1 MIQAY
6 FNQIQKKILEEI
18 NNSNKDIIIAVAWF
32 TQLDL
37 FNAIIGA
44 LDRGVNVSLI
54 LIKDIINCGDYG
66 LDFSLYLQKGGKLC
80 FVNKRNILMHNKF
93 CIFDGS
99 ILITGSYNWTYSAEI
114 RNAENI
120 IITDEGNVCQDYSKY
135 FANLW
140 NQLTE
145 VNEYSRMSVSD
156 IEAESLIQEY
166 NDIVEEYKCMQEYNV
181 IKSDAINLIYESRK
195 NIGIN
200 KLATIITQVNRQN
213 PTLKMNIGMRCRIKG
228 VDNRTLNII
237 KQGQKLPFTNTVD
250 TRTAIDN
257 QKRCPCVVLFGN
269 SIDAA
274 KNRELLKI
282 ELDNL
287 PQLKAGEVKFKTK
300 VTIDTNGYM
309 HVEFVCVNTGIS
321 KEAFYNC
328 SELINY

>member
-6 FNQIQKKILEEI
+6 FNQIQKRILEEI

-32 TQLDL
+32 TQHDL
-37 FNAIIGA
+37 FNAIINA
-44 LDRGVNVSLI
+44 LDRGVSVFLI

-114 RNAENI
+114 KNAENI

-145 VNEYSRMSVSD
+145 INEYSRMSVTD
-156 IEAESLIQEY
+156 IEAESFIQEY

-200 KLATIITQVNRQN
+200 KLATIITQVNRHN
-213 PTLKMNIGMRCRIKG
+213 PTLKMNIGMRCRING
-228 VDNRTLNII
+228 IDNKTLNII

-250 TRTAIDN
+250 TQTAIDN
-257 QKRCPCVVLFGN
+257 QKSILCDVLFGN
-269 SIDAA
+269 SEEADNN
-274 KNRELLKI
+274 KSLLEI
-282 ELDNL
+282 ELNDL

-300 VTIDTNGYM
+300 ITIDTNGYM
-309 HVEFVCVNTGIS
+309 HVEYLCVNTGLS

>member
-1 MIQAY
+1 MSLKIKFEIMIQAY

-250 TRTAIDN
+250 TRTAIDS

-287 PQLKAGEVKFKTK
+287 PQLKGKHPIKYT
-300 VTIDTNGYM
+300 
-309 HVEFVCVNTGIS
+309 
-321 KEAFYNC
+321 
-328 SELINY
+328 L

>member
-99 ILITGSYNWTYSAEI
+99 ILITGSYNWTYSAEN

-120 IITDEGNVCQDYSKY
+120 IITDEGNVCEDYTKY
-135 FANLW
+135 FTDLW

-145 VNEYSRMSVSD
+145 VKEYSQMNISD
-156 IEAESLIQEY
+156 IEADILIKEY
-166 NDIVEEYKCMQEYNV
+166 DNIVEEYMCMKKNN
-181 IKSDAINLIYESRK
+181 IINSDAINIINESRK
-195 NIGIN
+195 NIAVN
-200 KLATIITQVNRQN
+200 KLATVVTQVKRHN
-213 PTLKMNIGMRCRIKG
+213 PTLKMNIGKSCRINGICNKM
-228 VDNRTLNII
+228 LNVI
-237 KQGQKLPFTNTVD
+237 KQGQELPFTNTVN
-250 TRTAIDN
+250 TCTAYHN
-257 QKRCPCVVLFGN
+257 QSRALCEVLFGN
-269 SIDAA
+269 SENAHNN
-274 KNRELLKI
+274 KSLVKI
-282 ELDNL
+282 GLDNL
-287 PQLKAGEVKFKTK
+287 PQMKAGEVKFKTK
-300 VTIDTNGYM
+300 ITIDTNGYM
-309 HVEFVCVNTGIS
+309 HVEYVCVNTEIS
-321 KEAFYNC
+321 KEAFYDC

>member
-145 VNEYSRMSVSD
+145 VNEYSSMSVSD

-228 VDNRTLNII
+228 VDNRTLNI
-237 KQGQKLPFTNTVD
+237 L
-250 TRTAIDN
+250 
-257 QKRCPCVVLFGN
+257 N
-269 SIDAA
+269 SAT
-274 KNRELLKI
+274 LL
-282 ELDNL
+282 
-287 PQLKAGEVKFKTK
+287 
-300 VTIDTNGYM
+300 
-309 HVEFVCVNTGIS
+309 
-321 KEAFYNC
+321 
-328 SELINY
+328 

>member
-213 PTLKMNIGMRCRIKG
+213 PTLKMNIGMRCRI
-228 VDNRTLNII
+228 
-237 KQGQKLPFTNTVD
+237 
-250 TRTAIDN
+250 
-257 QKRCPCVVLFGN
+257 
-269 SIDAA
+269 
-274 KNRELLKI
+274 EL
-282 ELDNL
+282 
-287 PQLKAGEVKFKTK
+287 
-300 VTIDTNGYM
+300 
-309 HVEFVCVNTGIS
+309 
-321 KEAFYNC
+321 
-328 SELINY
+328 